1 MSQSEKQSPLE
12 ERIGLYYQE
21 EASRIPIPQG
31 LSQRI
36 VEKAASPSAE
46 KPTRRRGFRLLA
58 RGAMAAAATAALVAA
73 ALLIWPNVQQGT
85 STVSAEEILQRVDQ
99 TYQMGQ
105 PSEEIPVAIFSFG
118 PVEGQPG
125 ETTEV
130 VLTSTDLAEVLPVL
144 REHYGATVAS
154 EETLE
159 GRDQYVL
166 LLVPQGEDVLPPDAE
181 IETVLPPGAEIK
193 LWVDKETNLIHQMAF
208 SISVGVD
215 EEAAEVPA
223 MRPESPVLT
232 GPGFSLTVEEGATY
246 ASLLEDLSER
256 YDVTVTSEETVGSTI
271 HYVLS
276 LIPKADQEDQLPVR
290 GEVWVDIE
298 SGKVT
303 HMSFVNGDGSVEF
316 ESGPAFAPADY

>member
-1 MSQSEKQSPLE
+1 MSQSDKQSPLE
-12 ERIGLYYQE
+12 ERIDLYYQE

-36 VEKAASPSAE
+36 VEKAMSPSAE
-46 KPTRRRGFRLLA
+46 KPTRRRAFRLFA

-85 STVSAEEILQRVDQ
+85 STVSAEEILERVGQ

-105 PSEEIPVAIFSFG
+105 PSEDIPVVGFSFG
-118 PVEGQPG
+118 LIEGPG

-130 VLTSTDLAEVLPVL
+130 VLTSTELAEVLPVL
-144 REHYGATVAS
+144 REHYGATVVG
-154 EETLE
+154 EEALE

-166 LLVPQGEDVLPPDAE
+166 LLVPQGEDVLPPGAE

-193 LWVDKETNLIHQMAF
+193 LWVDKKSNHVTG
-208 SISVGVD
+208 ISFYEYSANAD
-215 EEAAEVPA
+215 EKGAEVPA

-232 GPGFSLTVEEGATY
+232 GPGFSLTVEEGTTY

-256 YDVTVTSEETVGSTI
+256 YDVTVTSEETVGSAI

-276 LIPKADQEDQLPVR
+276 LIPKADQEDQLPVS
-290 GEVWVDIE
+290 GDVWVDIE

-303 HMSFVNGDGSVEF
+303 HMSFVSGDGSVEF

>member
-1 MSQSEKQSPLE
+1 MSQSEKPSPLE
-12 ERIGLYYQE
+12 ETIGLYYQE

-46 KPTRRRGFRLLA
+46 KPIRRRRFHLLA

-73 ALLIWPNVQQGT
+73 ALLIWTNVPQGT

-99 TYQMGQ
+99 TYRMGQ
-105 PSEEIPVAIFSFG
+105 PSEEIPVVAVFSFG
-118 PVEGQPG
+118 PLEGQPA
-125 ETTEV
+125 ETTEL
-130 VLTSTDLAEVLPVL
+130 VLTSTELAEVLPVL

-166 LLVPQGEDVLPPDAE
+166 LLVPQGEDVLPPGAE

-208 SISVGVD
+208 SVSAGGD
-215 EEAAEVPA
+215 EKSPEVPA
-223 MRPESPVLT
+223 MRLEGPVLR
-232 GPGFSLTVEEGATY
+232 GPGFSLTVEEGTTY

-256 YDVTVTSEETVGSTI
+256 YDVTVTSEETVDNSI

-276 LIPKADQEDQLPVR
+276 LIPQADQEDLSPVSAD
-290 GEVWVDIE
+290 VWVDIE
-298 SGKVT
+298 SGKLT
-303 HMSFVNGDGSVEF
+303 HMSFVDSAGSLEF
-316 ESGPAFAPADY
+316 GFGPAQ